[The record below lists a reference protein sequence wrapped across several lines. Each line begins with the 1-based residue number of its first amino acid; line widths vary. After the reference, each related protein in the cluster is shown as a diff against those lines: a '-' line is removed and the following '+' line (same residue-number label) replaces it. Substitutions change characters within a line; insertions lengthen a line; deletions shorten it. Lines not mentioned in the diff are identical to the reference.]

1 MSPRLRIK
9 TRQKEPQQFEVCWPE
24 PESFALVIQHALD
37 GDRVAKEVAQRV
49 ADREASNQQQTQFP
63 L

>member
-1 MSPRLRIK
+1 MSSSSRGKR
-9 TRQKEPQQFEVCWPE
+9 RQPAPQQFEVRWPE
-24 PESFALVIQHALD
+24 PESFALIIQHTVD
-37 GDRVAKEVAQRV
+37 GDRVAREAAQRV

>member
-9 TRQKEPQQFEVCWPE
+9 TRQKGPQQFEVRWTE
-24 PESFALVIQHALD
+24 PESFALVIQHTVD
-37 GDRVAKEVAQRV
+37 GDRVAREAAQRV